1 MRSGYAHI
9 MLGLVFA
16 CSSCHD
22 VVVRDTPQN
31 VFEVFWTTLD
41 EHYVYFEEK
50 GVDWDSMYVAYAPR
64 ARQVHT
70 DAELLSLLHEMIVPL
85 QDGHVSIVAGNT
97 VVYSKRVRYSV
108 ENKEYYSPY
117 LGALNSVR
125 DTKSIWGESWDDG
138 WDEVFWF
145 VSGDYVLQC
154 SPDGK
159 RCHYEFANERSLIL
173 LLVLDDFREY
183 DHSVALGYYKD
194 VLGQYLQRE
203 FPILNHKKGIVLD
216 LRANSGGYGENVSN
230 FMSCFYTGEKDL
242 YYTRFKEGAAHSIV
256 GRELVTS
263 EIGNGLVDENIP
275 VVLLVDR
282 YTYSAANLCAFIMA
296 DLPNVTLIGE
306 RTGGG
311 GGSLR
316 DVALP
321 NGWVLC
327 YTASKFYSMDD
338 MDMELGIEPDIY
350 VPYDE
355 ELEKKG
361 DALFDRAVEY
371 LDNL

>member
-1 MRSGYAHI
+1 M
-9 MLGLVFA
+9 FA

-22 VVVRDTPQN
+22 IVVQNTPQN

-50 GVDWDSMYVAYAPR
+50 GVDWDSMYVAYAPC

-85 QDGHVSIVAGNT
+85 QDGHVSIVAGDT
-97 VVYSKRVRYSV
+97 AVYSKRVRYSV

-138 WDEVFWF
+138 LDEVFWL

-154 SPDGK
+154 PPDEKG
-159 RCHYEFANERSLIL
+159 CHYAFMNERSVIL
-173 LLVLDDFREY
+173 LWVLENFRKDEQ
-183 DHSVALGYYKD
+183 VALNYYKEI
-194 VLGQYLQRE
+194 LNQYLQKD
-203 FPILNHKKGIVLD
+203 FPILNHKRGIILD
-216 LRANSGGYGENVSN
+216 LRTNSGGYAEAVHALV
-230 FMSCFYTGEKDL
+230 SCFFSGEKDL
-242 YYTRFKEGAAHSIV
+242 YYSRFKSGKSHSDV
-256 GRELVTS
+256 GEKIISTVK
-263 EIGNGLVDENIP
+263 GNSWVNENVP
-275 VVLLVDR
+275 VVLLIGR
-282 YTYSAANLCAFIMA
+282 YTYSAANLCSFILA

-311 GGSLR
+311 GGSR
-316 DVALP
+316 NDVVLP

-327 YTASKFYSMDD
+327 YTITKNYSMDD
-338 MDMELGIEPDIY
+338 IDMEIGIEPDIY

-355 ELEKKG
+355 ELEKNG
-361 DALFDRAVEY
+361 DVLFNEAVRY
-371 LDNL
+371 VDSLLLNN